1 MKTILIGG
9 GTGLVGE
16 RLSEMLEAKGYQ
28 VLHLSRSRN
37 LDARFPAYKWDLK
50 NGEVDPEAIAK
61 ADAVINLAGAGIAD
75 KPWTPSRKKLIID
88 SRVDSTLMLKTA
100 FELAGK
106 KPEAFISAAAI
117 GYYGNRG
124 DQNLTEESD
133 PGNDG
138 FLSESCVLWEE
149 AIKKVEASGIRT
161 VWFRI
166 GIVLSTKGGAL
177 EKIMLPVKFHIGGY
191 FGNGKQWYSWIHL
204 DDLCRMFIH
213 ALENQEMNGVYNAVS
228 PNPERNKPFTEAIG
242 DAIGKKSLMI
252 PGPEFA
258 LRLVLGEMAD
268 TIFNSN
274 KVDSSKIEKAGF
286 KFEHPKLVDAVKHLV
301 DNKL

>member
-1 MKTILIGG
+1 
-9 GTGLVGE
+9 
-16 RLSEMLEAKGYQ
+16 
-28 VLHLSRSRN
+28 
-37 LDARFPAYKWDLK
+37 
-50 NGEVDPEAIAK
+50 
-61 ADAVINLAGAGIAD
+61 
-75 KPWTPSRKKLIID
+75 
-88 SRVDSTLMLKTA
+88 MLKTA

-177 EKIMLPVKFHIGGY
+177 EK
-191 FGNGKQWYSWIHL
+191 SC
-204 DDLCRMFIH
+204 CR
-213 ALENQEMNGVYNAVS
+213 
-228 PNPERNKPFTEAIG
+228 
-242 DAIGKKSLMI
+242 
-252 PGPEFA
+252 
-258 LRLVLGEMAD
+258 
-268 TIFNSN
+268 
-274 KVDSSKIEKAGF
+274 
-286 KFEHPKLVDAVKHLV
+286 
-301 DNKL
+301 

>member
-16 RLSEMLEAKGYQ
+16 RLSEMLESKGYK
-28 VLHLSRSRN
+28 VLHLSRSKN
-37 LDARFPAYKWDLK
+37 LEARFPAYQWDLK
-50 NGEVDPEAIAK
+50 NGFVDPEAIAK

-75 KPWTPSRKKLIID
+75 KPWTTSRKKVIID
-88 SRVDSTLMLKTA
+88 SRVDSTLLLKTA

-106 KPEAFISAAAI
+106 KPAAFISAAAI

-124 DQNLTEESD
+124 EENLTED
-133 PGNDG
+133 KAPGNDG

-149 AIKKVEASGIRT
+149 AVKKVAETSIRT

-177 EKIMLPVKFHIGGY
+177 EKIMLPVKFHVGGY

-204 DDLCRMFIH
+204 DDLCQMFIH
-213 ALENQEMNGVYNAVS
+213 ALENPQMEGVYNAVS
-228 PNPERNKPFTEAIG
+228 PHPERNKEFTRLIGEAL
-242 DAIGKKSLMI
+242 GKAALMV

-258 LRLVLGEMAD
+258 
-268 TIFNSN
+268 
-274 KVDSSKIEKAGF
+274 
-286 KFEHPKLVDAVKHLV
+286 
-301 DNKL
+301 